1 MVVVGQ
7 EIIGDSV
14 KNVTSTKKSLWGTLN
29 SSLVSF
35 QGVRVGTI

>member
-1 MVVVGQ
+1 MVVVAQ

-14 KNVTSTKKSLWGTLN
+14 KNVTSAKQSLWDTLN

-35 QGVRVGTI
+35 KGVRVGTI